1 MFDGAMWHTSNSTIA
16 VYERLNIPVLI
27 SAPYSYDGSPIE
39 LLFSCLKR
47 GDINPDDLPL
57 TKSKFYLLNL
67 ILVGYL

>member
-1 MFDGAMWHTSNSTIA
+1 MFDGAMLHTSNFTIA
-16 VYERLNIPVLI
+16 VYERLNIPVFI
-27 SAPYSYDGSPIE
+27 SVSYSYDGNPIE

-47 GDINPDDLPL
+47 RDINPDDLPL